1 MTAPQPNAFAPLT
14 CAPLN
19 PGASFFQPPRQNPTR
34 VSLHDPAIAVMTDLK
49 KVRAI
54 TARPDEP
61 MEAAHQRMIHRAVRL
76 LLVIDDEEAI
86 RGIVTANDILG
97 EKPLRYLQQNP
108 GARREDILVKNIMT
122 PEERLD
128 ALNMRDVE
136 RATVGDI
143 VATLQEKGRQHA
155 LAVDI
160 LEPAQTQ
167 IVRGIFSC
175 TQIARQLGHDI
186 QTPQV
191 ARSFA
196 DIEAQI
202 VR

>member
-14 CAPLN
+14 CAPLKR
-19 PGASFFQPPRQNPTR
+19 GASFFQPPRQNPTR

-54 TARPDEP
+54 TASPEEP
-61 MEAAHQRMIHRAVRL
+61 MESAHQRMIHRAVRL
-76 LLVIDDEEAI
+76 LLVIDADESI
-86 RGIVTANDILG
+86 RGIITANDILG

-108 GARREDILVKNIMT
+108 GARREDILVKDIMT
-122 PEERLD
+122 PEEQLE
-128 ALNMRDVE
+128 ALAMSDVE

-143 VATLQEKGRQHA
+143 VATLQQTGRQHA

-175 TQIARQLGHDI
+175 TQIARQVGHDI
-186 QTPQV
+186 QMPHV
-191 ARSFA
+191 AQSFA
-196 DIEAQI
+196 EIEAQI
-202 VR
+202 AR